1 MRIKVTAA
9 NILEYGLDR
18 LTGNSTADL
27 LAQAQEL
34 KRTSGYE
41 LYVKIPDAEGGDTEA
56 PTERN
61 NFEHYEGF
69 PEPEGFTH
77 PQESINLEQQAYLEN
92 PCSYW
97 ANYQIDGSIVWICIR
112 HNEISKHSVTKD
124 SHAPCIVVDPYT
136 GDL

>member
-1 MRIKVTAA
+1 MKIKVTMA
-9 NILEYGLDR
+9 NILEYGLDT
-18 LTGNSTADL
+18 LTGNSQADL
-27 LAQAQEL
+27 MARAKEMEAN
-34 KRTSGYE
+34 GFE
-41 LYVKIPDAEGGDTEA
+41 LYVTIPDAQGGDRDA
-56 PTERN
+56 PNERN

-69 PEPEGFTH
+69 PEPDGYTH

-97 ANYQIDGSIVWICIR
+97 ANRQIDGSVIWICVK
-112 HNEISKHSVTKD
+112 HNEISKHSVDKD